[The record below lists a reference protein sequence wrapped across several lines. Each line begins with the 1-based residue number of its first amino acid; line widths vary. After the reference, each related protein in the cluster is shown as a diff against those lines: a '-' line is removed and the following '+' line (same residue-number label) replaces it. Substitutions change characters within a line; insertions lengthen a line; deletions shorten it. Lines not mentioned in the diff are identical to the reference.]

1 LQTFLDGSIGAR
13 FGTPFW
19 DDDGRVISWASVF
32 ANTGADVSSATIL
45 LLGVAV
51 KFDLTGR
58 YWEDWEAVGWYTGGE
73 FYASDKEFRAA
84 INSTDFVKPPPFATV
99 EGD

>member
-1 LQTFLDGSIGAR
+1 
-13 FGTPFW
+13 
-19 DDDGRVISWASVF
+19 
-32 ANTGADVSSATIL
+32 
-45 LLGVAV
+45 
-51 KFDLTGR
+51 LTGR